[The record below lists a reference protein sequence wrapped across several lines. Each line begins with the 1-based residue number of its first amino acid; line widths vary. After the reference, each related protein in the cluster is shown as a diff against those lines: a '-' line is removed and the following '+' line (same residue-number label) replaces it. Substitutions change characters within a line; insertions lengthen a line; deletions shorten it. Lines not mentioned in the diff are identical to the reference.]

1 MERKNTKSKFSLNV
15 KENNKLSSK
24 KKWADFFSLRSFII
38 IFLSLFLIF
47 LDLFTKF
54 IAKNFLDTQIHI
66 IKNLFF
72 LEFVKNPWIAFSIPI
87 PPLFLKIMTIILI
100 FGIVYYYIKEEQKK
114 EDKYIDMSFVLIL
127 SWALW
132 NAYER
137 IFVGEVIDFIG
148 IKYFSVFNFAD
159 IYISLWVALY
169 LYKILL
175 WAKKIHLDQE
185 K

>member
-1 MERKNTKSKFSLNV
+1 
-15 KENNKLSSK
+15 
-24 KKWADFFSLRSFII
+24 
-38 IFLSLFLIF
+38 
-47 LDLFTKF
+47 
-54 IAKNFLDTQIHI
+54 
-66 IKNLFF
+66 
-72 LEFVKNPWIAFSIPI
+72 
-87 PPLFLKIMTIILI
+87 MTIILI